1 MELNYLMIGI
11 CVLVEIMC
19 SIYFLYSIKAEN
31 ITIKAYIS
39 IVIVMLISNY
49 SLVEIS
55 LYDSFIFKEVSI
67 VLMIITYIF
76 ILVYR
81 ENIKDI
87 SLVALFTCA
96 LLLINNLIVLEWSM
110 LERPIQGKINLLIQ
124 SQLLKIAY
132 VFFITKLLKKINYIT
147 DNTSIILLILCLV
160 IKTITNLVV
169 EVVIKGFYEVYK
181 IIFLIFISIML
192 IYLLVVILT
201 ELYSRYIEKNRI
213 QKYQVE
219 KEESFEK
226 YKQNIESIFDE
237 IRAWDHDLKNHMT
250 VMVSLL
256 ESKSEDELKKYV
268 LHLDE
273 EIHNIRRVVHTK
285 NIVLDAILNS
295 KTNKAYKKYINIDLD
310 ISIGEKLNI
319 SDLDL
324 VILISNL
331 LDNAI
336 EACEYVEINRW
347 IKVNIYSKK
356 ESLIVEVNNSTDN
369 YKSLKTRKNSNTHG
383 IGLMQIDNIVKKY
396 NGYIKRKHENNVFE
410 TFLIIENIDKPD
422 MI

>member
-181 IIFLIFISIML
+181 IIFLIFTSIML

-383 IGLMQIDNIVKKY
+383 IGLIQIDNIVKKY